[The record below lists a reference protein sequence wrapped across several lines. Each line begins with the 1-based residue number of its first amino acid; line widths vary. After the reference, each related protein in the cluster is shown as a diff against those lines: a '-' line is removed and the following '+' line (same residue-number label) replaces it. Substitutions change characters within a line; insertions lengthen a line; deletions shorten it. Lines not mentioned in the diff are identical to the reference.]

1 MGKKITDK
9 IVFDTVKVLD
19 AGAKGVSVAKAPD
32 GKVIFISNVV
42 PGDVVDVQTFKK
54 RKAYY
59 EGKAINF
66 HEYSE
71 HRAEPICEH
80 FGVCGGCKW
89 QNMKYSQ
96 QLYYKQNEV
105 YNNLK
110 RIGKVEMPEFEPILG
125 SEKQFFYRN
134 KMEFGFSKDRKSVV

>member
-1 MGKKITDK
+1 M
-9 IVFDTVKVLD
+9 LD
-19 AGAKGVSVAKAPD
+19 AGAKGVSVAKRRMV
-32 GKVIFISNVV
+32 KVILNVV

-59 EGKAINF
+59 EGKAVHF
-66 HEYSE
+66 HEFSE
-71 HRAEPICEH
+71 HRIEPICEH

-105 YNNLK
+105 LNHLQH
-110 RIGKVEMPEFEPILG
+110 IGKVELQI
-125 SEKQFFYRN
+125 
-134 KMEFGFSKDRKSVV
+134 